1 MTNEPCLAVR
11 PLLHCPLS
19 RGVLI
24 ILCTTLFIVAGSL
37 GGLGGNE
44 AQAAPRDD
52 EATPERT
59 ETPSEEL
66 GWLPSIALS
75 YGVYSQAIEATTSAT
90 RTPILGEPSDSL
102 LSEMFQIELQL
113 HTPLQLVDFPL
124 KPRLFLTGGV
134 QIPLA
139 EGNIAE
145 RFDESFDAPGFTF
158 RRYCPSSVPGGVV
171 QTCSVSVRNN
181 ITLNAAWYAGF
192 GVDFNLPFGHERQFH
207 ISPAVEYYGI
217 SIQTE
222 GEYQRSIS
230 GTGFDDVV
238 EQANT
243 VGNAEVFHGI
253 STSLTASVDLF
264 EERGLRWSMFL
275 QGRVA
280 FLLNDPPTSGTS
292 NLGANTIT
300 FVSEVDDLV
309 AQGTGGFRI
318 QWTGKVRR

>member
-1 MTNEPCLAVR
+1 MTNEPCLAMR

-24 ILCTTLFIVAGSL
+24 ILCTTLFIVAGGL

-44 AQAAPRDD
+44 AQAAPQDD

-75 YGVYSQAIEATTSAT
+75 YGVYSQAIEGMTSATTS
-90 RTPILGEPSDSL
+90 PIFGEPSDSL

-113 HTPLQLVDFPL
+113 HTPLQLEDFPL

-145 RFDESFDAPGFTF
+145 RFNNSFDAGSSAFSN
-158 RRYCPSSVPGGVV
+158 YCPSSVPGGVV

-192 GVDFNLPFGHERQFH
+192 GVDFNLPFGYERQFH

-217 SIQTE
+217 AIQTE
-222 GEYQRSIS
+222 GEYERSIS

-264 EERGLRWSMFL
+264 EERGLRWSIFL

-292 NLGANTIT
+292 NLGSNTIT